1 MKKNKIDETAVTA
14 ADAESVAEEKESKQ
28 PKQSLMQKVSGFLDT
43 AKGGVNVATNIYSTW
58 IKPVYDNRAQISRRL
73 NAVSTAI
80 SIIFFLLYVPFLMFG
95 KLYKDLEVGWDVA
108 LYVCIGVY
116 VATIIA
122 LFVVT
127 LVAGKSSST
136 VMAKK
141 HKKTR
146 KIILFALRVASL
158 AIGITAL
165 VISAANGSKD
175 ATGAVFDTIAI
186 VFAVMSII
194 FSSSPLIFGGAAGFF
209 KWLISPAKV
218 KFRFSVVALEW
229 YQSLTSEAVL
239 NKSRK
244 RLIRKY
250 GESVGQI
257 VDGYLLPQLGKRY
270 IKSID
275 RVALLKVLETIP
287 QEKHNLTEWT
297 IKQIF
302 EYAEE
307 CGYVMV
313 NPCKEMEL
321 EGDIQLEENQKKPEE
336 SKRRRIPFFN
346 RKQRKKDGQ
355 EEEQDDGQ
363 DDE

>member
-1 MKKNKIDETAVTA
+1 MKKNEIDETAVTA
-14 ADAESVAEEKESKQ
+14 AETDGVAEEKDAKQ
-28 PKQSLMQKVSGFLDT
+28 PKQSLMQKVSGFLDS
-43 AKGGVNVATNIYSTW
+43 ARGGVNVATNIYSTW

-80 SIIFFLLYVPFLMFG
+80 SLIFFILYIPFLLFS
-95 KLYKDLEVGWDVA
+95 KLYKDLAVGWDIA

-122 LFVVT
+122 LFAIT
-127 LVAGKSSST
+127 LAEGKSSST
-136 VMAKK
+136 AMAKK

-146 KIILFALRVASL
+146 KIIMFIVRIASL

-175 ATGAVFDTIAI
+175 TTGAVLDTVAI
-186 VFAVMSII
+186 IFAVMSII
-194 FSSSPLIFGGAAGFF
+194 FSSFPLIFGGAAGFF

-218 KFRFSVVALEW
+218 KFRFSVVSLEW
-229 YQSLTSEAVL
+229 YQSLSGESVI
-239 NKSRK
+239 NKSLK
-244 RLIRKY
+244 KLIKKY

-257 VDGYLLPQLGKRY
+257 IDSYLLPQLGKKY

-275 RVALLKVLETIP
+275 RAALLKVLDTIP
-287 QEKHNLTEWT
+287 QEKHNLAEWT

-307 CGYVMV
+307 CGYVIN

-321 EGDIQLEENQKKPEE
+321 EGDIQLEEKQKKTEE
-336 SKRRRIPFFN
+336 KRKRPSIFN
-346 RKQRKKDGQ
+346 RKQKKKDEAQ
-355 EEEQDDGQ
+355 EEQ
-363 DDE
+363 

>member
-1 MKKNKIDETAVTA
+1 MKNNKTDETAVTA
-14 ADAESVAEEKESKQ
+14 ADAESAAEDKETKQ
-28 PKQSLMQKVSGFLDT
+28 PRQSLMQKVSVFLDS
-43 AKGGVNVATNIYSTW
+43 ARGGVNVATNIYSTW

-80 SIIFFLLYVPFLMFG
+80 SIIFFMLYVPFLLFG
-95 KLYKDLEVGWDVA
+95 KLYKDLAVGWDIA

-122 LFVVT
+122 LFAIT
-127 LVAGKSSST
+127 LASGKSTST
-136 VMAKK
+136 AMAKK
-141 HKKTR
+141 HKQTR
-146 KIILFALRVASL
+146 KIILFIVRVASL

-175 ATGAVFDTIAI
+175 ETGAVLDTIAI
-186 VFAVMSII
+186 IFAVMSII
-194 FSSSPLIFGGAAGFF
+194 FSSFPLIFGGAAGFF

-229 YQSLTSEAVL
+229 YQSLSGESVI
-239 NKSRK
+239 NKSMK
-244 RLIRKY
+244 KLIKKY

-257 VDGYLLPQLGKRY
+257 IDGYLLPQLGKRY

-275 RVALLKVLETIP
+275 RAALLKVLETIP
-287 QEKHNLTEWT
+287 QEKHNLAEWT

-307 CGYVMV
+307 CGYVIN

-321 EGDIQLEENQKKPEE
+321 EGDIELEEKQKKQEE
-336 SKRRRIPFFN
+336 KRKRPSIFN
-346 RKQRKKDGQ
+346 RKQKKKDEQ
-355 EEEQDDGQ
+355 EEEV
-363 DDE
+363 

>member
-1 MKKNKIDETAVTA
+1 MKSNKTDETAVTTADSVNNA
-14 ADAESVAEEKESKQ
+14 APNEKEAK
-28 PKQSLMQKVSGFLDT
+28 PKQSLMQKVSGFLDS
-43 AKGGVNVATNIYSTW
+43 ARGGVDVATSIYSNW

-80 SIIFFLLYVPFLMFG
+80 SIIFFLLYVPFLLFG
-95 KLYKDLEVGWDVA
+95 KLYKNLPLAWDIA

-116 VATIIA
+116 VATIAA

-127 LVAGKSSST
+127 LLAGKSTST
-136 VMAKK
+136 AIAKK
-141 HKKTR
+141 RKRTR

-175 ATGAVFDTIAI
+175 ETGAVLDTIAI
-186 VFAVMSII
+186 IFAVMSII
-194 FSSSPLIFGGAAGFF
+194 FASLPLIFGGAAGFF

-218 KFRFSVVALEW
+218 KFKFSVVALEW
-229 YQSLTSEAVL
+229 YQTLTSEAVI
-239 NKSRK
+239 NKSLK
-244 RLIRKY
+244 KLIRKY

-257 VDGYLLPQLGKRY
+257 IDGYLLPQLGKKY

-275 RVALLKVLETIP
+275 RAALLRVLEAIP
-287 QEKHNLTEWT
+287 QEKHNLAEWT
-297 IKQIF
+297 IKRIF

-307 CGYVMV
+307 CGYVMN

-321 EGDIQLEENQKKPEE
+321 EGDIQLEEKQKKDGETKK
-336 SKRRRIPFFN
+336 KRPSIFN
-346 RKQRKKDGQ
+346 RKKRKED
-355 EEEQDDGQ
+355 EEEQA
-363 DDE
+363 

>member
-1 MKKNKIDETAVTA
+1 MKNNKTDETAVTT
-14 ADAESVAEEKESKQ
+14 AEAGNNSATDKDVK
-28 PKQSLMQKVSGFLDT
+28 PKQSLMQKVSGFLDS
-43 AKGGVNVATNIYSTW
+43 ARGGVDVATNIYTNW

-80 SIIFFLLYVPFLMFG
+80 SIIFFLLYVPFLLFG
-95 KLYKDLEVGWDVA
+95 KLYKDLSVGWDIA

-116 VATIIA
+116 VATIAA
-122 LFVVT
+122 LFIVT
-127 LVAGKSSST
+127 LLSGKSTST
-136 VMAKK
+136 AMAKK

-146 KIILFALRVASL
+146 KIILFTLRVASL

-175 ATGAVFDTIAI
+175 ETGAVLDTIAI
-186 VFAVMSII
+186 IFAVMSII
-194 FSSSPLIFGGAAGFF
+194 FSSLPLIFGGVAGFF

-229 YQSLTSEAVL
+229 YQSLTSEAVI
-239 NKSRK
+239 NKSFK
-244 RLIRKY
+244 KLIKKY

-257 VDGYLLPQLGKRY
+257 VDGYLLPQLGKKY

-275 RVALLKVLETIP
+275 RAALLKVLETIP
-287 QEKHNLTEWT
+287 QEKHNLAEWT
-297 IKQIF
+297 IKRIF

-307 CGYVMV
+307 CGYVMN

-321 EGDIQLEENQKKPEE
+321 EGDIQLEEKQKKADEPKKKRSSIFSRKSKKQKDEE
-336 SKRRRIPFFN
+336 SET
-346 RKQRKKDGQ
+346 
-355 EEEQDDGQ
+355 EE
-363 DDE
+363 

>member
-1 MKKNKIDETAVTA
+1 MRKKETDETAVT
-14 ADAESVAEEKESKQ
+14 DVAEPEAATEDKDGKQ
-28 PKQSLMQKVSGFLDT
+28 PKQSLMQKVSGFLDS
-43 AKGGVNVATNIYSTW
+43 ARGGVNVATNIYTTW

-80 SIIFFLLYVPFLMFG
+80 SIIFFMLYVPFLLFG
-95 KLYKDLEVGWDVA
+95 KLYKDLDVGWDIA

-122 LFVVT
+122 LFVIT
-127 LVAGKSSST
+127 LVSGKSTST
-136 VMAKK
+136 AMAKK
-141 HKKTR
+141 HKQTR
-146 KIILFALRVASL
+146 KIILFIVRVASL

-175 ATGAVFDTIAI
+175 ATGAVLDTVAI
-186 VFAVMSII
+186 IFAVMSII
-194 FSSSPLIFGGAAGFF
+194 FSSFPLIFGGAAGFF

-229 YQSLTSEAVL
+229 YQSLTGESVI
-239 NKSRK
+239 NKSLK
-244 RLIRKY
+244 KLIRKY

-257 VDGYLLPQLGKRY
+257 IDGYLLPQLGKKY

-275 RVALLKVLETIP
+275 RPVLLKVLDSIP
-287 QEKHNLTEWT
+287 QEKHNLAEWT
-297 IKQIF
+297 VKQIF

-307 CGYVMV
+307 CGYVNV

-321 EGDIQLEENQKKPEE
+321 EGDIQLEEKQKKTEEKRKRPSIFKRKGKKSNDEE
-336 SKRRRIPFFN
+336 SET
-346 RKQRKKDGQ
+346 
-355 EEEQDDGQ
+355 EE
-363 DDE
+363 

>member
-1 MKKNKIDETAVTA
+1 MKNNKTDETAVTA
-14 ADAESVAEEKESKQ
+14 ADAESAAEDKETKQ
-28 PKQSLMQKVSGFLDT
+28 PRQSLMQKVSVFLDS
-43 AKGGVNVATNIYSTW
+43 ARGGVNVATNIYSTW

-80 SIIFFLLYVPFLMFG
+80 SIIFFMLYVPFLLFG
-95 KLYKDLEVGWDVA
+95 KLYKDLAVGWDIA

-122 LFVVT
+122 LFAIR
-127 LVAGKSSST
+127 LASGKSTST
-136 VMAKK
+136 AMAKK
-141 HKKTR
+141 HKQTR
-146 KIILFALRVASL
+146 KIILFIVRVASL

-175 ATGAVFDTIAI
+175 ETGAVLDTIAI
-186 VFAVMSII
+186 IFAVMSII
-194 FSSSPLIFGGAAGFF
+194 FSSFPLIFGGAAGFF

-229 YQSLTSEAVL
+229 YQSLSGESVI
-239 NKSRK
+239 NKSMK
-244 RLIRKY
+244 KLIKKY

-257 VDGYLLPQLGKRY
+257 IDGYLLPQLGKRY

-275 RVALLKVLETIP
+275 RAALLKVLETIP
-287 QEKHNLTEWT
+287 QEKHNLAEWT

-307 CGYVMV
+307 CGYVLV

-321 EGDIQLEENQKKPEE
+321 EGDIQLEEKQKKAEE
-336 SKRRRIPFFN
+336 AKRKRSSFFS
-346 RKQRKKDGQ
+346 RKNKKAKDR
-355 EEEQDDGQ
+355 E
-363 DDE
+363 DETD

>member
-1 MKKNKIDETAVTA
+1 MKNKITDETAVTV
-14 ADAESVAEEKESKQ
+14 ADAESVAEEKDAKQ

-43 AKGGVNVATNIYSTW
+43 ARGGVNVATNIYSTW

-80 SIIFFLLYVPFLMFG
+80 SIIFFMLYVPFLLFG
-95 KLYKDLEVGWDVA
+95 KLYKDLKVGWDIA

-122 LFVVT
+122 LFAVT
-127 LVAGKSSST
+127 LASGKSTST
-136 VMAKK
+136 AMAKK

-146 KIILFALRVASL
+146 KIILFIVRLASL

-165 VISAANGSKD
+165 VISAANGSKSS
-175 ATGAVFDTIAI
+175 TGAVLDTIAI

-194 FSSSPLIFGGAAGFF
+194 FSSFPLIFGGAAGFF

-229 YQSLTSEAVL
+229 YQSLTTESVI
-239 NKSRK
+239 NKSYK
-244 RLIRKY
+244 KLIKKY
-250 GESVGQI
+250 GESIGQI
-257 VDGYLLPQLGKRY
+257 VDGYLLPQLGKKY

-275 RVALLKVLETIP
+275 RDALLKVLDTIP
-287 QEKHNLTEWT
+287 QEKHNLAEWT

-302 EYAEE
+302 EYSEE
-307 CGYVMV
+307 CGYVLV

-321 EGDIQLEENQKKPEE
+321 EGDIQLEEKQKKAEE
-336 SKRRRIPFFN
+336 KRKRPSFFN
-346 RKQRKKDGQ
+346 RKQKKKDEQ
-355 EEEQDDGQ
+355 EEE
-363 DDE
+363 E